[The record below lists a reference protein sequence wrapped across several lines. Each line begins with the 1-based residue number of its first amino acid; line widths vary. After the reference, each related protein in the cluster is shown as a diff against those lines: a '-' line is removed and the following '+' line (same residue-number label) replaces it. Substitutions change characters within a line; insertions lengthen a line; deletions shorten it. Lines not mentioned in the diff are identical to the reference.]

1 MWFLFLLRLAQ
12 TTSRDM
18 ISLQQQPTAFVSILA
33 DPGMQASIP
42 STAWTGWNFCNGA
55 SAPAAFP
62 SRPSPRMADCGS
74 RVSVAMND
82 LGPGDAL
89 PGFDY
94 NGTDEF
100 ARAKERYLGQACAL
114 SSARGNYSAS
124 FSIMFKVT
132 DTHVHAHICPPIL
145 LWGRS
150 VSYCYA
156 LAFHI

>member
-1 MWFLFLLRLAQ
+1 MIPAPRAAGLVMWFLFRLAP
-12 TTSRDM
+12 TAGRD
-18 ISLQQQPTAFVSILA
+18 INLIQQQRTAFTSILA

-55 SAPAAFP
+55 SAPDEFP

-74 RVSVAMND
+74 RVTVAMNN

-100 ARAKERYLGQACAL
+100 ARAKERFLGRACAL
-114 SSARGNYSAS
+114 SSPLGNYSAS
-124 FSIMFKVT
+124 FSVMFKVT
-132 DTHVHAHICPPIL
+132 ATQMHARICLSSPL
-145 LWGRS
+145 
-150 VSYCYA
+150 
-156 LAFHI
+156 